1 MTIKEKILLV
11 QLLLQ
16 DIRGNWGWERNG
28 KPFLSRAI
36 KAIDLCEEIANEL
49 NDNDYLT
56 LADSC
61 NEYIEY
67 CYEGEGDGR
76 WFREPF
82 PMGYEGM
89 DELHGLAF
97 TYKDKSDEFKSIA
110 EAYLTYPENRFD
122 DWEDR
127 FY

>member
-11 QLLLQ
+11 QLLLL
-16 DIRGNWGWERNG
+16 DIRGNWGWEQYGNA
-28 KPFLSRAI
+28 PLSRARMA
-36 KAIDLCEEIANEL
+36 KDLCEEIAYDI
-49 NDNDYLT
+49 NDNDYLA

-61 NEYIEY
+61 SEYIEH
-67 CYEGEGDGR
+67 CYDGYGDGR
-76 WFREPF
+76 WFRDQF

-127 FY
+127 LN